1 MRNVAYS
8 CDLISQDLLLL
19 LPLLPSSSS
28 LSLSLSL
35 YMRVCVSGCV
45 LVLFYFVVGWVPN
58 AKKVQNLCFNNILLL
73 YQNPSFS
80 FFFILTLPRPFVFL
94 FLRWFKV
101 IYRWFFNGDFS
112 PRHFSPL
119 LVVGTE
125 ELTALNDSVTVGVN
139 FHQSEVKVK

>member
-1 MRNVAYS
+1 MRP
-8 CDLISQDLLLL
+8 DLSRS
-19 LPLLPSSSS
+19 PSSPSSSA
-28 LSLSLSL
+28 SLSLSL
-35 YMRVCVSGCV
+35 YACVS
-45 LVLFYFVVGWVPN
+45 LVVCLFCFISLWGWLPN